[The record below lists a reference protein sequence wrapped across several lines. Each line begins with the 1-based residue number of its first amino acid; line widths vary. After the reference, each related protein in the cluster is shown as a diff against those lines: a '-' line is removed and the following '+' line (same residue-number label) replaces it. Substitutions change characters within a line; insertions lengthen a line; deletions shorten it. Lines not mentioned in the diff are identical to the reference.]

1 MRVLLAVLA
10 SLAAN
15 TVYAAP
21 DAVCPASRNA
31 LIADFAKVGQNKR
44 LGELCRIAPPRIA
57 KMVEGKMAAL
67 KPCLQQ
73 LGVSDAEV
81 SAAMAKGAQAGESQ
95 FNFSG
100 VKQQLCTATS
110 EEFGS

>member
-1 MRVLLAVLA
+1 MRLLLAVLA

-15 TVYAAP
+15 TAYSAP
-21 DAVCPASRNA
+21 DSVCPAGRDS
-31 LIADFAKVGQNKR
+31 LINDVVKVGQSKR
-44 LGELCRIAPPRIA
+44 LGELCRIAQPRIA
-57 KMVEGKMAAL
+57 KMVDGKMAAL
-67 KPCLQQ
+67 KPCLQE

-81 SAAMAKGAQAGESQ
+81 SAAMAKGALAGENQ